1 MSDLT
6 GLTAV
11 VTGAGSGIGLATAK
25 NFAADGARVFG
36 LDLSAGAMDGIA
48 EWIPCDVG
56 STESV
61 ESAFATL
68 RASTSVLDI
77 LVNNAGIGAVGTV
90 EDSTDEEWQRL
101 LNVNVVGMARVSKAA
116 LPLLRESRAA
126 AIVNTGSLVATVGVP
141 QRAVYA
147 ATKGAV
153 QALTLSMAA
162 DLVHEGIRVNC
173 VNPGTA
179 DTPWVGRLLDLA
191 ADPEAERTAL
201 EHRQPAGRLVTPD
214 EVAQSIRFLADPAQG
229 ATTGTIL
236 AVDGG
241 MTGLRVRDK

>member
-11 VTGAGSGIGLATAK
+11 ITGAGSGIGLATAR
-25 NFAADGARVFG
+25 NLAADGARVFG
-36 LDLSAGAMDGIA
+36 FDLSAGDMAGAA

-61 ESAFATL
+61 DSAFARL
-68 RASTSVLDI
+68 REQVSVLDI

-90 EDSTDEEWQRL
+90 EDGTDDEWQRV
-101 LNVNVVGMARVSKAA
+101 LNINVVGMARVTRAA
-116 LPLLRESRAA
+116 LPLLRQSRAA

-141 QRAVYA
+141 QRAVYSA
-147 ATKGAV
+147 SKGAV
-153 QALTLSMAA
+153 QALTLAMAA
-162 DLVHEGIRVNC
+162 DLVHEGIRVNS

-191 ADPEAERTAL
+191 DDPEAEREAL
-201 EHRQPAGRLVTPD
+201 KNRQPAGRLVAPD
-214 EVAQSIRFLADPAQG
+214 EVARSIRFLADPAQG

-241 MTGLRVRDK
+241 MTGLRVRSK

>member
-11 VTGAGSGIGLATAK
+11 ITGAGSGIGLATAR
-25 NFAADGARVFG
+25 NLAADGARVFG
-36 LDLSAGAMDGIA
+36 FDLSAGGMAGAA

-61 ESAFATL
+61 DSAFARL
-68 RASTSVLDI
+68 REQVSVLDI

-90 EDSTDEEWQRL
+90 EDGTDDEWQRV
-101 LNVNVVGMARVSKAA
+101 LNINVVGMARVTKAA
-116 LPLLRESRAA
+116 LPLLRQSRAA

-141 QRAVYA
+141 QRAVYSA
-147 ATKGAV
+147 SKGAV
-153 QALTLSMAA
+153 QALTLAMAA
-162 DLVHEGIRVNC
+162 DLVHEGIRVNS

-191 ADPEAERTAL
+191 DDPEAEREAL
-201 EHRQPAGRLVTPD
+201 ENRQPAGRLVAPD
-214 EVAQSIRFLADPAQG
+214 EVARSIRFLADPAQG

-241 MTGLRVRDK
+241 MTGLRVRSK